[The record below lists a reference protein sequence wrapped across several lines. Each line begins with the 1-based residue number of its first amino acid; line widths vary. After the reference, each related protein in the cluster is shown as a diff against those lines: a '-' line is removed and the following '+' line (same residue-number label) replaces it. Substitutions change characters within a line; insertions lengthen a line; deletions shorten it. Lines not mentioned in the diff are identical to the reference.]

1 MGFDSCSGGFW
12 SRCRI
17 WLGGNG
23 LCCVWIG
30 GGGSGLCW

>member
-12 SRCRI
+12 SWCGV

-30 GGGSGLCW
+30 SGGSGLCW

>member
-12 SRCRI
+12 SQRGI
-17 WLGGNG
+17 WLGGNV
-23 LCCVWIG
+23 LCCAWIG